1 MVGLVAVRL
10 DHRVLV
16 GVKVRPDNIIWQQWG
31 KMVTYKN
38 FLSLLVNLFVDQRRR
53 RRRFLSAGWWQYCL
67 CLPRWLATAAAAV
80 VDTRWHWV
88 RAGARQV
95 VVKFKFKVL
104 IRYNNL
110 SHFEL
115 YPSVNCGEN
124 KRCANL
130 HSNLFLSSKN
140 TFTLTHFTYA
150 TNSFE
155 TFSLQR
161 LIIKTNLW
169 SFVKIFLSTCIQGTY
184 SD

>member
-1 MVGLVAVRL
+1 MKNHEKPTWSFTGWLQVIWGDSKEEVIIFRYRTFLLYIDHQPLIKNLSKLMVGLVAVRL

-16 GVKVRPDNIIWQQWG
+16 RVKVRPDKIIWQQWG

-95 VVKFKFKVL
+95 VMKFKFKVL
-104 IRYNNL
+104 IR
-110 SHFEL
+110 
-115 YPSVNCGEN
+115 
-124 KRCANL
+124 
-130 HSNLFLSSKN
+130 
-140 TFTLTHFTYA
+140 
-150 TNSFE
+150 
-155 TFSLQR
+155 
-161 LIIKTNLW
+161 
-169 SFVKIFLSTCIQGTY
+169 
-184 SD
+184 